1 MLLDIEA
8 FSSGFASDKIGT
20 VTVPQE
26 FAGLV
31 QEGHSRIYVLDGCFV
46 SLVGHLLFLIFYF
59 RSAVTRVTKTSTL
72 TFHRPQTN
80 IFK

>member
-20 VTVPQE
+20 VTVQE

-46 SLVGHLLFLIFYF
+46 SLVGHFLFFIFYF